1 MWITKD
7 EAVEMYARFLA
18 ARFGAAASRAA
29 RETAAKLQSKGDS
42 EGHVVWSRVADAVE
56 RRFL

>member
-29 RETAAKLQSKGDS
+29 RETAAKLQSIGDS